1 MNKMKK
7 LLSVVLAIVLAL
19 SCMSVAAS
27 AAKTAYKEVDE
38 LTALAAYSPYGQVT
52 RLSVEERS
60 SMILDFLDNVLPGLN
75 INMGEVFNVLGLSVT
90 IDLTSVDRLCYSF
103 DTIKSTFE
111 NTLASI
117 AMAIVNLGILESL
130 ETGKWV
136 SGMTRDGTA
145 QFTII
150 STIFA
155 FLSDNTTLVG
165 KVFTDGLDL
174 GIVSLGDM
182 SAIEDIIMNLPGM
195 IKGLIYPMIERW
207 DDTLA
212 DIQTYDNSIADE
224 SISVE
229 TIANNRIKALFTDDM
244 SITTI
249 KYDVNGNMTSE
260 HTNWLNATGSAAPG
274 TPEATSPRCY
284 YQFSSTTPG
293 SVMTVYHIVD
303 TAESEALANDADENN
318 DQAAYTYFAE
328 EQTYVMTEE
337 VAGSGVY
344 VWRATD
350 EWNNIWSLKWYNDE
364 SPLLPGFDGT
374 QIDLANQS
382 LAQLLYM
389 FIPSVFENMA
399 PVVLNGSVK
408 KLLAGFLGAS
418 FTKIG
423 NVVEND
429 AGTACTLD
437 DEAAAA
443 IPADDQS
450 NEFFTQLQGEY
461 LWEWSDYAVINGNH
475 YYRFENQ
482 LFAGDLS
489 QKNNYFDII
498 NWDYEITG
506 DFMDEFVPTNGGST
520 TDTLLMNL
528 NAFLVKVAKE
538 VLVQEDKVTEDAITG
553 FQSTWKM
560 PALVADATDVDDNEN
575 LVENIKKVAQAVVG
589 LAPQHIFGSDWNED
603 DHSYV
608 NLMLA
613 GYENTTAKTENED
626 GSYTAYEIKGV
637 TVTGANDEETLALT
651 NDTILTGI
659 AAELVTLI
667 MPSMSLPGKDNILA
681 SNAKVG
687 AILAAVVREF
697 AAYLAPEYNFDNL
710 IYADF
715 GTTTDDS
722 VKTFVDPETAGLLS
736 EGSTASGYW
745 FDVILTMGI
754 NVGYEYL
761 RAFADLG
768 EDNDVCAGVVSAPV
782 NYMADGGTYAAGTTQ
797 ATLNAQWE
805 GMVDY
810 IIDWALEADLE
821 FAWAFE
827 NIVDTSTFTVDM
839 ATAQDPWVKLDTILN
854 ALLPIDEIL
863 NVTATD
869 CETELEQ
876 LLRYDLILAIVDL
889 DWNKLA
895 NVLEVPEGFVR
906 DTNVLDQLAAKLKDI
921 VNFIFRE
928 LGGGSYNFIPD
939 SITDFDSLAKQDNL
953 VETIKALVGVLYT
966 GLVTN
971 GGCRTIFPFLNFLFG
986 WKTDPQKIAD
996 PVMGYQ
1002 FKANKDYA
1010 FQGTTDDE
1018 AGEVGKGSSAST
1030 GTAISGTYITFLNNS
1045 AGMLETHRN
1054 STTVDHAYDINIKS
1068 VTFDATTNNDLS
1080 ASYVT
1085 VADDGTETTADTVV
1099 EPYEKVWVKVN
1110 GTYKGD
1116 EAVTMTVAYDYVGK
1130 DGQAVGGTQYTSYT
1144 FLISGL
1150 YEDADRIG
1158 TQANDHDNSYGG
1170 IYDFKSYVF
1179 TEDLYK
1185 SVTEYEQ
1192 EIHYVSASVSN
1203 PDQAFKY
1210 CYSEGSTVD
1219 CNNNKTADGD
1229 LPSAPASNYFAQYEG
1244 QAGGWESTLSKESQ
1258 ATVNGLLYYAL
1269 DGVTENTEFAYGA
1282 YDMGGVA
1289 VKYGDDTKVWY
1300 VDFIHYTD
1308 YGIDQIYADNKGN
1321 GYNAYQGVDSATY
1334 EAYRTAWNK
1343 IVYLATYPMMTT
1355 ARNIADWNGLT
1366 ATGTSAN
1373 DYVSAIMPQIEPAI
1387 EAFET
1392 AKENYETALAA
1403 AQASGADA
1411 SLPEYVV
1418 NLAAEI
1424 ENDFANGKEINFQ
1437 DYNFYEYFNYNDVKV
1452 AGENMYRTYIAPKVM
1467 DTYYIEGSGICEDE
1481 LDYVIEYEDN
1491 SFIAAGITASRKTN
1505 EQADIDA
1512 SKAALEEWSMPVTS
1526 KLIVDDLTA
1535 RMAYY
1540 KTFLVEAN
1548 MENTLSEAPDHLYF
1562 LNQEIAHVEA
1572 QQLDEADYTAA
1583 SWANYAE
1590 ALEIAKNVAAD
1601 ADPEDLYHFNSR
1613 IYDVKY
1619 NLMVAYKNLLK
1630 KDNSLIEAGGTAEL
1644 QANAEKADAI
1654 FASLAAGDGAWAV
1667 KEGVDANTA
1676 YAQLISALG
1685 YNYQAV
1691 YSENDNEVQNGEVA
1705 AGTLKTNGDGTPM
1718 MFNLY
1723 ADSALEYLE
1732 NDRPNRSSNQA
1743 KVNTANANLEA
1754 AIANFEEAVAAEPEL
1769 DGITDAESGNT
1780 GVVDIENGYVYGV
1793 TAGADDL
1800 TLFFT
1805 VENGTFEMV
1814 ANEGGYTNGTGATLV
1829 VKNDEGETAAEYTL
1843 VVFGDVNGDGA
1854 VTATDTN
1861 TIKVAAMGGSIE
1873 AGAKTFAADVNGDDS
1888 VTASDTNTVKVAAM
1902 GGSLTVNPYA
1912 G

>member
-7 LLSVVLAIVLAL
+7 LLSVVLAVVLAF
-19 SCMSVAAS
+19 SAFSVLGS

-38 LTALAAYSPYGQVT
+38 LTALGAYSPYGQVT

-60 SMILDFLDNVLPGLN
+60 SILLDALDSLLPGLN
-75 INMGEVFNVLGLSVT
+75 INMGTVFDVLGLSVT

-111 NTLASI
+111 NDLASL
-117 AMAIVNLGILESL
+117 AMGIVDLGILESL
-130 ETGKWV
+130 STSKWV

-145 QFTII
+145 QYTII
-150 STIFA
+150 STILA

-165 KVFTDGLDL
+165 KLFTDGLDL
-174 GIVSLGDM
+174 GLVSLGDM
-182 SAIEDIIMNLPGM
+182 SSIEDIIMNLPGM
-195 IKGLIYPMIERW
+195 IKGLVYPMIERW

-212 DIQTYDNSIADE
+212 DIKTYDNSIADE
-224 SISVE
+224 SISIE

-274 TPEATSPRCY
+274 TPSAESPRCY

-303 TAESEALANDADENN
+303 AAEAKALAEDADENN
-318 DQAAYTYFAE
+318 NQAAYTYFAE

-337 VAGSGVY
+337 VAGSGTY

-350 EWNNIWSLKWYNDE
+350 AWNNIWSLKWYNDE
-364 SPLLPGFDGT
+364 SPFLPGFDGT
-374 QIDLANQS
+374 QVDLANQS

-389 FIPSVFENMA
+389 FIPTVFENMA

-408 KLLAGFLGAS
+408 KILADFLGAS
-418 FTKIG
+418 FVKIG

-437 DEAAAA
+437 AEAAAN
-443 IPADDQS
+443 IPAADQS
-450 NEFFTQLQGEY
+450 NAFFTQVQGEY
-461 LWEWSDYAVINGNH
+461 LWEWSDYAVINGTH
-475 YYRFENQ
+475 YYRFEDQ
-482 LFAGDLS
+482 LFVGDLS

-506 DFMDEFVPTNGGST
+506 DFMDEFVPANGGST
-520 TDTLLMNL
+520 TDTLLMNF
-528 NAFLVKVAKE
+528 NDFLLKVADE
-538 VLVQEDKVTEDAITG
+538 AFVDSAATVDAISG
-553 FQSTWKM
+553 FEKQWTK
-560 PALVADATDVDDNEN
+560 PALTAGGNEN
-575 LVENIKKVAQAVVG
+575 LVANIKTIAQAVIG
-589 LAPQHIFGSDWNED
+589 LAPQHVFGSDYATNERC
-603 DHSYV
+603 YV
-608 NLMLA
+608 ELML
-613 GYENTTAKTENED
+613 D
-626 GSYTAYEIKGV
+626 SDDD
-637 TVTGANDEETLALT
+637 TV
-651 NDTILTGI
+651 LTGI
-659 AAELVTLI
+659 AAHIVNMV
-667 MPSMSLPGKDNILA
+667 MPSVSLPGKSDLKG

-697 AAYLAPEYNFDNL
+697 AAYLAPEYNFDAL
-710 IYADF
+710 IYTDF
-715 GTTTDDS
+715 GTTTDDN
-722 VKTFVDPETAGLLS
+722 VKTFVDPESAGLLT

-745 FDVILTMGI
+745 LDVILTMGI
-754 NVGYEYL
+754 NIGYEYL
-761 RAFADLG
+761 RAFADMG
-768 EDNDVCAGVVSAPV
+768 EDNEVCGGVVNAPV
-782 NYMADGGTYAAGTTQ
+782 NYMADGGTFAAGTTQ

-805 GMVDY
+805 GMLDY

-821 FAWAFE
+821 FAWAME

-839 ATAQDPWVKLDTILN
+839 ATAQDPWVKLDYILD
-854 ALLPIDEIL
+854 ALLPVDEIL

-876 LLRYDLILAIVDL
+876 LLRYDLILALVDL
-889 DWNKLA
+889 RWDDLLSL
-895 NVLEVPEGFVR
+895 LEVPAGFIR
-906 DTNVLDQLAAKLKDI
+906 NANVLDQLAAKLKNI

-928 LGGGSYNFIPD
+928 LGGGSYEFIPS
-939 SITDFDSLAKQDNL
+939 SITDFDSLAKQANL
-953 VETIKALVGVLYT
+953 VEMVKGLVGVLHT

-971 GGCRTIFPFLNFLFG
+971 GGCRTLFPFLNFLLG

-1010 FQGTTDDE
+1010 FQGTTDAE
-1018 AGEVGKGSSAST
+1018 AGGSAGKGASAST
-1030 GTAISGTYITFLNNS
+1030 GTAISGTYLTFLNNS

-1054 STTVDHAYDINIKS
+1054 STTVDHAYDINIVN
-1068 VTFDATTNNDLS
+1068 VTFDGVINNDLS

-1085 VADDGTETTADTVV
+1085 VAQDGTETAADNVV

-1179 TEDLYK
+1179 TENLYK

-1192 EIHYVSASVSN
+1192 EIHYVQASVSN
-1203 PDQAFKY
+1203 PDQSFKY

-1219 CNNNKTADGD
+1219 CNGNKSADGD
-1229 LPSAPASNYFAQYEG
+1229 LPTAPASNYFAQYEG
-1244 QAGGWESTLSKESQ
+1244 QAGGWEGSLTKGNV
-1258 ATVNGLLYYAL
+1258 VNGLLYYAK
-1269 DGVTENTEFAYGA
+1269 DGVTEDTEFAYGA
-1282 YDMGGVA
+1282 YDLGGVG

-1300 VDFIHYTD
+1300 VDFIYYND
-1308 YGIDQIYADNKGN
+1308 YGIDQIYADNKDN

-1355 ARNIADWNGLT
+1355 ARNIADWNGKT

-1373 DYVSAIMPQIEPAI
+1373 DYVTVIMPQIEQAI
-1387 EAFET
+1387 EDYET
-1392 AKENYETALAA
+1392 AKENYEVALAD
-1403 AQASGADA
+1403 AQAGASA

-1437 DYNFYEYFNYNDVKV
+1437 DYNFYEYFNYNDVK
-1452 AGENMYRTYIAPKVM
+1452 AEGEKMYRTFVAPKVM

-1491 SFIAAGITASRKTN
+1491 SFIAAGITASRAMN
-1505 EQADIDA
+1505 NQADIDA
-1512 SKAALEEWSMPVTS
+1512 SKAAVEEWRMPVTS

-1535 RMAYY
+1535 RIAYY
-1540 KTFLVEAN
+1540 KTFLSEAN

-1572 QQLDEADYTAA
+1572 QQLNEADYTEA
-1583 SWANYAE
+1583 SWAAYAK
-1590 ALEIAKNVAAD
+1590 ALDIAKKVAAD
-1601 ADPEDLYHFNSR
+1601 ADPVDFYHFNSR

-1619 NLMVAYKNLLK
+1619 NLMVAYKNLLLK
-1630 KDNSLIEAGGTAEL
+1630 SQSLIEAGGTATL
-1644 QANAEKADAI
+1644 QANADIADAI
-1654 FASLAAGDGAWAV
+1654 FASLAAGDGEWAV
-1667 KEGVDANTA
+1667 KEGVDANAA

-1732 NDRPNRSSNQA
+1732 NDRPNNQNNQA
-1743 KVNTANANLEA
+1743 KVNTSNAALEA
-1754 AIANFEEAVAAEPEL
+1754 AIANFEQAASEPNTLVLNENAPFEAIIDYTNCGDYTGTIYGFDTIGINADMIPDGTIAEFVTTAYGDEYLEVVVGDSGMETTGTIINVLDEDGNVVESYVYILFGDMDMDGWVGGSDAYVAEYYEMNLEGIEDVLVFMAGDVDGDAWVGGSDAYMMEYFEMNL
-1769 DGITDAESGNT
+1769 DGMPSQAE
-1780 GVVDIENGYVYGV
+1780 I
-1793 TAGADDL
+1793 
-1800 TLFFT
+1800 
-1805 VENGTFEMV
+1805 
-1814 ANEGGYTNGTGATLV
+1814 GAT
-1829 VKNDEGETAAEYTL
+1829 N
-1843 VVFGDVNGDGA
+1843 VN
-1854 VTATDTN
+1854 N
-1861 TIKVAAMGGSIE
+1861 YYELI
-1873 AGAKTFAADVNGDDS
+1873 
-1888 VTASDTNTVKVAAM
+1888 
-1902 GGSLTVNPYA
+1902 
-1912 G
+1912 